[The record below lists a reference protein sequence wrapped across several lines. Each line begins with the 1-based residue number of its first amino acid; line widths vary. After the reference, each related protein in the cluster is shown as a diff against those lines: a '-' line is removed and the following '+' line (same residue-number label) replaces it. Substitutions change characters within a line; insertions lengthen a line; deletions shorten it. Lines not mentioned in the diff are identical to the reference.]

1 MKNTG
6 CSTCCEPVPALRRIR
21 VLGAEVLA
29 KGYTCARNGGPH
41 EPVEGA
47 VKLQLSILPTNYCPC
62 ACPFCIA
69 TNTSD
74 RAKID
79 LARLEGTL
87 AALAEAGVVRGV
99 SITGGEPFTDVPLL
113 DRLIRM
119 LFDIFGTDMEI
130 SLNTNGMGLE
140 RLHEIRDLA
149 HIDAVHVSRHHWDDA
164 VNRALFGGGPVPDA
178 EVLRRAIAS
187 VSYPELFVLNCML
200 LKDGVG
206 TATDA
211 HRFMDF
217 AIDLGAKKVSF
228 ITGMPVNDYVRRQT
242 LDYEDVL
249 RADDPALFMTQRF
262 RDRGW
267 CRCQDGIYCS
277 ADGRLIQFY
286 GRKSD
291 STGCGYAR
299 GLTCTPDGALRA
311 GFGAPPIAATPK

>member
-1 MKNTG
+1 MRNTG
-6 CSTCCEPVPALRRIR
+6 CSTCCEAAPTLRRVR
-21 VLGAEVLA
+21 VLGATVTA

-41 EPVEGA
+41 EAVAGP

-69 TNTSD
+69 TDTDD
-74 RAKID
+74 RSKID

-87 AALAEAGVVRGV
+87 AALAAEGVVRGV
-99 SITGGEPFTDVPLL
+99 SITGGEPFVDVPLL

-119 LFDIFGTDMEI
+119 LFDLFGTDLEI

-140 RLHEIRDLA
+140 RLREIRDLV
-149 HIDAVHVSRHHWDDA
+149 HVDAVHVSRHHWDDA

-178 EVLRRAIAS
+178 AALRRAIAS
-187 VSYPELFVLNCML
+187 IPYPELFVLNCML

-206 TATDA
+206 TVDDV
-211 HRFMDF
+211 HRFLDF

-228 ITGMPVNDYVRRQT
+228 ITGIPVNDYVRRQAV
-242 LDYEDVL
+242 DYLDVL

-262 RDRGW
+262 MDYGW

-277 ADGRLIQFY
+277 GDGRLIQFY
-286 GRKSD
+286 GRKGD
-291 STGCGYAR
+291 STGCDYVR
-299 GLTCTPDGALRA
+299 GLTCAPDGVLRT
-311 GFGAPPIAATPK
+311 GFGRPPILP